1 MKKSILVSLATAVVV
16 VVPLLVDPGCNAQE
30 ANAVVKDI
38 TPAGA
43 CIAGELIAGVT
54 DPVAILGVC
63 VSTTIDDI
71 IAVIE
76 SIYAASVTDAGA
88 DAGASNL
95 AVLSLAHAK
104 AVAYKAAH

>member
-1 MKKSILVSLATAVVV
+1 MKKSTLVSLVMAAALSVGFVTFPA
-16 VVPLLVDPGCNAQE
+16 CTAQE
-30 ANAVVKDI
+30 ANTVVKDI
-38 TPAGA
+38 TPVGA
-43 CIAGELIAGVT
+43 CITGELIAGVT
-54 DPVAILGVC
+54 EPVAILGAC
-63 VSTTIDDI
+63 LGTTIEDV

-95 AVLSLAHAK
+95 ALLASAHAK

>member
-1 MKKSILVSLATAVVV
+1 MKKSTLVSLATAAVFTALVV
-16 VVPLLVDPGCNAQE
+16 PGCNAQE
-30 ANAVVKDI
+30 ANTVVKDI

-63 VSTTIDDI
+63 VSTTIEDV

-76 SIYAASVTDAGA
+76 SIYAASVTDAGV
-88 DAGASNL
+88 DAGFSNL
-95 AVLSLAHAK
+95 AVLASAHAK
-104 AVAYKAAH
+104 AVAYKAAGH